1 MVDRRMTRT
10 AQAAQVDAERSMDS
24 DAASK
29 KTQKIR
35 LIHTL
40 NLTVLAVTAIFV
52 LVPMQFPPLAVVIG
66 LALLLVPVVLRKLLL
81 GRFTAPSATNWPV
94 AFILFVM
101 TPVAVWASPVPE
113 TTWPFLVRLLWGGAL
128 FFAVVNWPRGERK
141 DGGALP
147 PYLQQLTVVYV
158 GLGVVVTA
166 IDSFILYLPYRIPG
180 IADLDGNRLAWFGAR
195 LAEYMVHKLNENQLA
210 GVAILYIPLLI
221 ALLFAPAAPNRRRE
235 FQPFAPPPV
244 EWFRAF
250 CGVSLIYFLSILL
263 LSGSRGGLIANIL
276 ALGIIPLLLS
286 RRTRILAVIIG
297 VIGVG
302 VILWIGPLR
311 LVNSVAVLGRDA
323 APATSVVEAILTD
336 RNLQGRFMIWERAV
350 HAIADNPLTGVG
362 LGAFGYVAEQP
373 YPKLANFQPDPDIGY
388 AHNIW
393 LQTGVDL
400 GLPGL
405 VAHLLIWTIVLRQ
418 LWILVRKTLR
428 GTEIRYWGIG
438 LTASAGAF
446 LLWSTIDTVTTGS
459 IESLAVWTIAGLILS
474 APVDTRHST
483 FGRSETHD

>member
-1 MVDRRMTRT
+1 MVNRRVTRT
-10 AQAAQVDAERSMDS
+10 AQSVQVDGGLSMD
-24 DAASK
+24 DDVVLK
-29 KTQKIR
+29 KTQHIR

-40 NLTVLAVTAIFV
+40 NLTVLAVTSIFV
-52 LVPMQFPPLAVVIG
+52 LFPMQFPPAAVVIG
-66 LALLLVPVVLRKLLL
+66 LALLLVPVILRKLLL
-81 GRFTAPSATNWPV
+81 GRFTAASAANWPV

-101 TPVAVWASPVPE
+101 TPVSVWVSPVPE

-128 FFAVVNWPRGERK
+128 FFAVVNWPRGERELE

-147 PYLQQLTVVYV
+147 RHLQQLTVVYV

-180 IADLDGNRLAWFGAR
+180 VADLNGNRLGWFGSR
-195 LAEYMVHKLNENQLA
+195 LAEAVVHQLNENQLA
-210 GVAILYIPLLI
+210 GVAILYIPLL
-221 ALLFAPAAPNRRRE
+221 LTMLFAPAVRNTTARNTRGAFEPV
-235 FQPFAPPPV
+235 APPPV

-250 CGVSLIYFLSILL
+250 CGVSLIYFLSVLL
-263 LSGSRGGLIANIL
+263 LSGSRGGQIATIL
-276 ALGIIPLLLS
+276 ALGIVPLLLS

-323 APATSVVEAILTD
+323 APATTVVEAVLTD

-393 LQTGVDL
+393 LQAGVDL
-400 GLPGL
+400 GVPGL
-405 VAHLLIWTIVLRQ
+405 LALVVLTLIIVKNFWRQLIQSGHHSQYRYFYVASLSSLSAFLIWGTLDAVSIGSLDYLP
-418 LWILVRKTLR
+418 LWYL
-428 GTEIRYWGIG
+428 YG
-438 LTASAGAF
+438 LS
-446 LLWSTIDTVTTGS
+446 VTS
-459 IESLAVWTIAGLILS
+459 K
-474 APVDTRHST
+474 
-483 FGRSETHD
+483 